1 MTDRFYPPERLSL
14 FRKMAAVSWDAPGDP
29 TIYGATE
36 IDANALVQ
44 WLNAQREAGHKISV
58 THAVARAMAAILGNH
73 PDLNCTIRRG
83 RIFRR
88 RDVDVFL
95 QVAIPPEDGGLQAA
109 DLSGA
114 CIRNADRLST
124 LEIASQLREIAAR
137 IRRRDD
143 PLLKATKK
151 NLGWMPPLLMRM
163 AMKVA
168 SYVSHDLGISLKWAG
183 IPEDPF
189 GSILVT
195 SVGMLGIPTAYA
207 PLFPQAKGIGVV
219 LVGKLYEGVKV
230 VDGEIVIRTLLPITI
245 ALDHRLVDGFQ
256 AAVIARRAVELL
268 ENPTSL
274 DTGLNASSFAVG

>member
-1 MTDRFYPPERLSL
+1 MSDRFVAPERLSL

-36 IDANALVQ
+36 IDATELSA
-44 WLNAQREAGHKISV
+44 WLDRQKEAGHKLSV
-58 THAVARAMAAILGNH
+58 THCVARALAVILGKN

-124 LEIASQLREIAAR
+124 TEIAEKLREIARR
-137 IRRRDD
+137 IRKKDD

-151 NLGWMPPLLMRM
+151 NLAWMPPLLMRW
-163 AMKVA
+163 AMKL
-168 SYVSHDLGISLKWAG
+168 STWLSHDLGISMKWTG
-183 IPEDPF
+183 IPADPF
-189 GSILVT
+189 GSVLVT

-219 LVGKLYEGVKV
+219 LVGKMYEGVKV
-230 VDGEIVIRTLLPITI
+230 IDGEICIRTLLPLTI
-245 ALDHRLVDGFQ
+245 ALDHRLIDGFQ
-256 AAVIARRAVELL
+256 AAVIAKHAVELL
-268 ENPTSL
+268 EHPETL
-274 DTGLNASSFAVG
+274 DSDDD